1 MRRRIL
7 CAITV
12 AVLRACLVAK
22 SCGCGLCRWHR
33 AKLTFHRARI
43 NSYQQNALDSDRLS
57 FDRSLS
63 LPMFA
68 PSRPL
73 EVLSRGIAMAGR
85 DAASCGLPMQADP
98 REASGNTALPPLRAE
113 RANAP
118 MRDQGHR
125 SCAPPDR
132 LAKAGPEPTT
142 AAVERREA
150 SVPAGT
156 QGAQRQRVY
165 ARLRRAMR
173 LRAYVTGPP
182 TGAAA
187 PERLSALRSLIV
199 EMRETAS
206 LGGLVASRE
215 G

>member
-12 AVLRACLVAK
+12 AVSRAGLVAK
-22 SCGCGLCRWHR
+22 SCGCSLRRWHR
-33 AKLTFHRARI
+33 AKLAFHRARI
-43 NSYQQNALDSDRLS
+43 NSYQQNTLDSDRLS

-63 LPMFA
+63 FPMFA

-125 SCAPPDR
+125 SCAPPNR
-132 LAKAGPEPTT
+132 LAQAGPEPTT
-142 AAVERREA
+142 VAVERREA
-150 SVPAGT
+150 SVLRHWTQSASQALAGVRHSPADGCRCTRAPVGAPLPLSMGGT
-156 QGAQRQRVY
+156 
-165 ARLRRAMR
+165 
-173 LRAYVTGPP
+173 T
-182 TGAAA
+182 TN
-187 PERLSALRSLIV
+187 
-199 EMRETAS
+199 
-206 LGGLVASRE
+206 LGGAIASRE
-215 G
+215 R

>member
-1 MRRRIL
+1 MHGIAPVESAAAVAFHARAAPTHAPRCQRPSTIARTFRLTIRFSMPPLLRPVRLRCFREALRWQDGMRRP
-7 CAITV
+7 AG
-12 AVLRACLVAK
+12 LRMHA
-22 SCGCGLCRWHR
+22 
-33 AKLTFHRARI
+33 
-43 NSYQQNALDSDRLS
+43 NS
-57 FDRSLS
+57 
-63 LPMFA
+63 
-68 PSRPL
+68 
-73 EVLSRGIAMAGR
+73 
-85 DAASCGLPMQADP
+85 

-125 SCAPPDR
+125 SCAPPNR

-156 QGAQRQRVY
+156 QGARW
-165 ARLRRAMR
+165 R

-187 PERLSALRSLIV
+187 PERLSALRSPHF
-199 EMRETAS
+199 
-206 LGGLVASRE
+206 GW
-215 G
+215 